1 MNDLFLTLVNM
12 SITATWAVLAFT
24 VLRPLLKKV
33 PKWVNCLLWGVVGLR
48 LCLPF
53 SFESALS
60 LIPSAETIPP
70 NITISSNPQID
81 TGVDI
86 VNNVVNPVISNAVA
100 PYPSYSV
107 NPLMV
112 VVGIASYI
120 WVIGL
125 ILMVLYSL
133 SSFLILK
140 KKVSASVLY
149 KDNIYYCDDIETPFI
164 LGIIKPKIYVPSG
177 LNEQD
182 LEFVLEHEKSHLKRK
197 DHIIKPISFL
207 ILSVYWFNP
216 AIWLWYIFLCRDIES
231 ACDEKVIKNYDTD
244 SKKLYSSALLNCSA
258 NRRMVMACPVAFGE
272 VGVKDR
278 IKSVL
283 NYKKPAFWVVLVAVI
298 LSFVLAICFV
308 SNPVNDKVSRIL
320 NEDGYEV
327 FSANEKEFSIFF
339 VTGLLTDEMFEQDG
353 VYKVKGRDTYNDF
366 VEFNFKEVHSH
377 DDMFTLTFDVTYEDV
392 PDDGTIYVVSANQ
405 FEGGLELGDEIR
417 VSDPFGEIGDDGP
430 YSSYCHSIGP
440 GTEFSFSVPKEWF
453 ENRRDNKIVV
463 NFNALA
469 VVYEKT
475 KPKDN
480 SSSIGII
487 GGADGPTS
495 IIVSD
500 KNDEKEIKR
509 LQEKYPH
516 FFGLDTENGVT
527 VYVTKLSQDNFE
539 CYLASRSI
547 IDPQRIMHFNKFAS
561 IEEMKLI
568 LSTYNLA
575 NEEITVEPFQHVL
588 SSYIGD
594 DSEYDA
600 TNISLLLGLNF
611 YSDDLGELTHIYGNY
626 YRARIDSKSEFQVYG
641 LYYKDKEAEGYLLV
655 DKIRTT
661 TPQFVVHDEILLY
674 ISDGRLKSV
683 SLNGDFRVTV
693 YANGIYSSN
702 QNYEIERIELV
713 QDGKIYCKADRWGE
727 TKETQNNRETVYLAI
742 KADNSTY
749 DEISKNDIPAD
760 KTQFDEILSNI
771 KFTLNT
777 DFENI
782 LVKNFRI
789 RYTPTGN
796 IEDAIFNVWVYN
808 GTKANEDFWIEGNII
823 ITFDNTT
830 FFNVINEEIVL
841 LSEYNPKNDGRMQTI
856 DEIIG
861 KSKTAILQTSN
872 IDKEETQPEY
882 YLLTMDEEKYVE
894 YVANAESGV
903 TYLQVKNGKFITSS
917 KPYDLTPQTYQIED
931 KLYFILV
938 PHYEKE
944 NVQSFVFEESES
956 LVSSNYKVLLFDK

>member
-12 SITATWAVLAFT
+12 SITATWAVMAFII
-24 VLRPLLKKV
+24 LRPLLKKA

-48 LCLPF
+48 LCMPF
-53 SFESALS
+53 NFESALS
-60 LIPSAETIPP
+60 LVPTAETIPT
-70 NITISSNPQID
+70 NITVSSNPQID

-112 VVGIASYI
+112 VVGIATYI

-133 SSFLILK
+133 VSFVILK

-149 KDNIYYCDDIETPFI
+149 KDNIYYCDNIETPFI

-177 LNEQD
+177 LNKED

-216 AIWLWYIFLCRDIES
+216 AIWIWYIFLCRDIES

-244 SKKLYSSALLNCSA
+244 SKKLYSTALLNCST
-258 NRRMVMACPVAFGE
+258 NRRMIMACPVAFGE

-283 NYKKPAFWVVLVAVI
+283 NYKRPAFWVVLVAVI
-298 LSFVLAICFV
+298 ISFVLAICFLTNP
-308 SNPVNDKVSRIL
+308 SN
-320 NEDGYEV
+320 E
-327 FSANEKEFSIFF
+327 
-339 VTGLLTDEMFEQDG
+339 
-353 VYKVKGRDTYNDF
+353 
-366 VEFNFKEVHSH
+366 
-377 DDMFTLTFDVTYEDV
+377 
-392 PDDGTIYVVSANQ
+392 
-405 FEGGLELGDEIR
+405 
-417 VSDPFGEIGDDGP
+417 
-430 YSSYCHSIGP
+430 
-440 GTEFSFSVPKEWF
+440 
-453 ENRRDNKIVV
+453 
-463 NFNALA
+463 
-469 VVYEKT
+469 
-475 KPKDN
+475 

-500 KNDEKEIKR
+500 KNEKKEIKK

-516 FFGLDTENGVT
+516 FFNLNTEKGVT
-527 VYVTKLSQDNFE
+527 VYVTKLSQDSFE
-539 CYLASRSI
+539 CFLISNSNP
-547 IDPQRIMHFNKFAS
+547 IDPQRVMHFDEFAS
-561 IEEMKLI
+561 IDEMKLI

-575 NEEITVEPFQHVL
+575 NEEITVEPFRHLL

-594 DSEYDA
+594 DTEYDS
-600 TNISLLLGLNF
+600 TNISSLLGLNL
-611 YSDDLGELTHIYGNY
+611 YNENTSDLKHIYGNY
-626 YRARIDSKSEFQVYG
+626 YYAIIDATSELRVYG
-641 LYYKDKEAEGYLLV
+641 LYYNDKTYSDGPVLV
-655 DKIRTT
+655 DRIGTIR
-661 TPQFVVHDEILLY
+661 PQFVVHDEKLFY
-674 ISDGRLKSV
+674 TSDGRLKSIN
-683 SLNGDFRVTV
+683 LNSDFRVTV
-693 YANGIYSSN
+693 YANGIYLAD
-702 QNYEIERIELV
+702 QNYTIERIELV

-727 TKETQNNRETVYLAI
+727 TKETQNNRETVYLEI
-742 KADNSTY
+742 KTDNSTY
-749 DEISKNDIPAD
+749 DEISKNEIPAD

-808 GTKANEDFWIEGNII
+808 GTKANEDFWIEGNVL
-823 ITFDNTT
+823 ITFDNTA
-830 FFNVINEEIVL
+830 FFNVIHEEIVL
-841 LSEYNPKNDGRMQTI
+841 LSEYNPKDDGRMQTI
-856 DEIIG
+856 DDVIE
-861 KSKTAILQTSN
+861 KVKDAVLQTKN
-872 IDKEETQPEY
+872 IDKGETQPEY
-882 YLLTMDEEKYVE
+882 YLLTMDEEKYVG
-894 YVANAESGV
+894 YVANTDSGV
-903 TYLQVKNGKFITSS
+903 AYLQEKNGNFVSSS
-917 KPYDLTPQTYQIED
+917 KPKDLTSETYHVEN
-931 KLYFILV
+931 KMYFILV
-938 PHYEKE
+938 PHYNK
-944 NVQSFVFEESES
+944 NLVQRYVFEESES
-956 LVSSNYKVLLFDK
+956 SVSGNYKVLLFDN

>member
-24 VLRPLLKKV
+24 ILRPLLRKV

-60 LIPSAETIPP
+60 LIPSAETIPT
-70 NITISSNPQID
+70 NITVSSNPQID

-100 PYPSYSV
+100 PDPSYSA
-107 NPLMV
+107 NPLQV

-125 ILMVLYSL
+125 ILMVLYSVV
-133 SSFLILK
+133 SFVVLK

-216 AIWLWYIFLCRDIES
+216 AIWLWYILLCRDIES
-231 ACDEKVIKNYDTD
+231 ACDEKVIKNYDVD
-244 SKKLYSSALLNCSA
+244 SKKLYSTALLNCST
-258 NRRMVMACPVAFGE
+258 NRRMIMACPVAFGE

-283 NYKKPAFWVVLVAVI
+283 NYKKPAFRVILVAVI
-298 LSFVLAICFV
+298 ISLVLAICFM
-308 SNPVNDKVSRIL
+308 SNPINDKVNRIL

-327 FSANEKEFSIFF
+327 FSAKEQNISFYFTSWI
-339 VTGLLTDEMFEQDG
+339 LTDEMFERDG
-353 VYKVKGRDTYNDF
+353 VYRVRNRDIINDCVIF
-366 VEFNFKEVHSH
+366 RFKEVHSH
-377 DDMFTLTFDVTYEDV
+377 DDMFTLTFDVTYDDV

-405 FEGGLELGDEIR
+405 FEGGIELGDEIR
-417 VSDPFGEIGDDGP
+417 VSDPFGEISDDGT

-440 GTEFSFSVPKEWF
+440 GTEFCFSVPKAWF

-463 NFNALA
+463 NFNVLA
-469 VVYEKT
+469 VVYEKS

-500 KNDEKEIKR
+500 KNDEKEIKK
-509 LQEKYPH
+509 LQDKYPH

-539 CYLASRSI
+539 CYLASRSK
-547 IDPQRIMHFNKFAS
+547 IDPQRIMHFNNFAS

-575 NEEITVEPFQHVL
+575 NEDVTVEPFQHVL

-594 DSEYDA
+594 DSEYDS
-600 TNISLLLGLNF
+600 TNISLLLGLNS

-641 LYYKDKEAEGYLLV
+641 LYYKDKKAEGYLLV
-655 DKIRTT
+655 DKIRTI
-661 TPQFVVHDEILLY
+661 PLQFVVQDETLY
-674 ISDGRLKSV
+674 YTSEGRLKSV
-683 SLNGDFRVTV
+683 SLNDDFRVTV
-693 YANGIYSSN
+693 YANGIYSAD
-702 QNYEIERIELV
+702 QNYAIERIELV

-727 TKETQNNRETVYLAI
+727 TEETQNNRETVYLAI
-742 KADNSTY
+742 KTDNSTY

-808 GTKANEDFWIEGNII
+808 GTKANEDLWIEGNII
-823 ITFDNTT
+823 ITFDNTA

-841 LSEYNPKNDGRMQTI
+841 LSEYNPKENGSMQTI
-856 DEIIG
+856 DEIIE
-861 KSKTAILQTSN
+861 KAELSILQTKN
-872 IDKEETQPEY
+872 IDKTELQPEY

-894 YVANAESGV
+894 YVANSDFGV
-903 TYLQVKNGKFITSS
+903 DYLQEKNGKFVSSS
-917 KPYDLTPQTYQIED
+917 KPDDLTPQSYQLLNKI
-931 KLYFILV
+931 YFILV
-938 PHYEKE
+938 PHYKKE
-944 NVQSFVFEESES
+944 GIQSFVFEESES

>member
-24 VLRPLLKKV
+24 ILRPLLKKV

-60 LIPSAETIPP
+60 LIPSSETIPT

-120 WVIGL
+120 WVVGL
-125 ILMVLYSL
+125 ILMVLYSFV
-133 SSFLILK
+133 SFLILK

-231 ACDEKVIKNYDTD
+231 ACDEKVIKNYNTD
-244 SKKLYSSALLNCSA
+244 SKKLYSTALLNCSV
-258 NRRMVMACPVAFGE
+258 NRRMIMACPVAFGE
-272 VGVKDR
+272 VGVKGR

-308 SNPVNDKVSRIL
+308 SNPVNDKVNKIL

-327 FSANEKEFSIFF
+327 FSAKEQNISIFF
-339 VTGLLTDEMFEQDG
+339 GSRNLTDKMFEKDG
-353 VYKVKGRDTYNDF
+353 VYKVRSRDIINDCVIF
-366 VEFNFKEVHSH
+366 RFKEVHSH
-377 DDMFTLTFDVTYEDV
+377 DDMFTLTFDVTYDDV

-405 FEGGLELGDEIR
+405 FEGGLELGEEIK
-417 VSDPFGEIGDDGP
+417 VSDPFGGEVGNGGP
-430 YSSYCHSIGP
+430 YSSYCHSKGP
-440 GTEFSFSVPKEWF
+440 GYEFCFDVPKAWF
-453 ENRRDNKIVV
+453 ENRRNNKIVV

-469 VVYEKT
+469 VVYEKS

-500 KNDEKEIKR
+500 ENDEKEIES

-516 FFGLDTENGVT
+516 FFGLDAEEGVT

-539 CYLASRSI
+539 CYLTSRS

-568 LSTYNLA
+568 LSTYNIPDV
-575 NEEITVEPFQHVL
+575 EITVEPFQHLL

-594 DSEYDA
+594 ESEYDA
-600 TNISLLLGLNF
+600 TNISFLLGLNL
-611 YSDDLGELTHIYGNY
+611 YNENVGELKQVHENY
-626 YRARIDSKSEFQVYG
+626 YQAVIDSKSELRVYG
-641 LYYKDKEAEGYLLV
+641 LYYKDEATEEYLLV
-655 DKIRTT
+655 DRIGFENAF
-661 TPQFVVHDEILLY
+661 FVVHDEKLFY

-683 SLNGDFRVTV
+683 GLNGDFKVTV

-702 QNYEIERIELV
+702 QNYTIERIELV
-713 QDGKIYCKADRWGE
+713 QDGKIYCMADRWGE
-727 TKETQNNRETVYLAI
+727 TPNNRETVYLAI
-742 KADNSTY
+742 KTDNSTY
-749 DEISKNDIPAD
+749 DEISKTEIPAD
-760 KTQFDEILSNI
+760 KTQFDDILSNI

-796 IEDAIFNVWVYN
+796 IEDAIFNVWIYN
-808 GTKANEDFWIEGNII
+808 GTKANEDFWIEGNIL
-823 ITFDNTT
+823 ITFDNTA

-841 LSEYNPKNDGRMQTI
+841 LSEYNPKNDGSMQTI
-856 DEIIG
+856 DEIIR
-861 KSKTAILQTSN
+861 KAKTAILGTRN
-872 IDKEETQPEY
+872 IDKEEMQPEY

-903 TYLQVKNGKFITSS
+903 TYLQEKNEKFVSSS
-917 KPYDLTPQTYQIED
+917 KPYDLTPQSYHLLN
-931 KLYFILV
+931 KMYFILV
-938 PHYEKE
+938 PHYDKE
-944 NVQSFVFEESES
+944 TVPSFVFEESED
-956 LVSSNYKVLLFDK
+956 LVSGKFKVLLFDK

>member
-24 VLRPLLKKV
+24 ILRPLLKKV

-53 SFESALS
+53 SFESVLS
-60 LIPSAETIPP
+60 LVPSAETIPT
-70 NITISSNPQID
+70 NITVSSNPQID

-112 VVGIASYI
+112 AVGIASYI

-133 SSFLILK
+133 VSFVILK
-140 KKVSASVLY
+140 RKVSVSVLY
-149 KDNIYYCDDIETPFI
+149 KDNIYYCDNIETPFI

-177 LNEQD
+177 LNEED

-207 ILSVYWFNP
+207 ILSIYWFNP

-244 SKKLYSSALLNCSA
+244 FKKLYSTALLNCSA
-258 NRRMVMACPVAFGE
+258 NRRMIMACPVAFGE

-283 NYKKPAFWVVLVAVI
+283 NYKKPAFWVVLIAVI
-298 LSFVLAICFV
+298 ISFVLAICFI
-308 SNPVNDKVSRIL
+308 SNPVNDKVNRIL
-320 NEDGYEV
+320 NEDGFDV
-327 FSANEKEFSIFF
+327 ISANEKDFSIFF

-366 VEFNFKEVHSH
+366 VEFNFKEVYSH
-377 DDMFTLTFDVTYEDV
+377 EDMFTLTFDVTYKDIPNE
-392 PDDGTIYVVSANQ
+392 GTIYVLEAKQ
-405 FEGGLELGDEIR
+405 FEGGLELGEKID
-417 VSDPFGEIGDDGP
+417 VYDATGDFSH
-430 YSSYCHSIGP
+430 YSSYCHSKGP
-440 GTEFSFSVPKEWF
+440 GTEFVFSVPKKWF
-453 ENRRDNKIVV
+453 KNRRDTKIEVEFDV
-463 NFNALA
+463 LE
-469 VVYEKT
+469 VVYEKSQN
-475 KPKDN
+475 KGS

-500 KNDEKEIKR
+500 ESTEKEIEK

-516 FFGLDTENGVT
+516 FFGLNTENGVT

-539 CYLASRSI
+539 CYLTSKS
-547 IDPQRIMHFNKFAS
+547 IDPQKILHFNKFAS

-568 LSTYNLA
+568 LSSYNLA
-575 NEEITVEPFQHVL
+575 NEEITVKPFQHVL

-594 DSEYDA
+594 ESEYDA
-600 TNISLLLGLNF
+600 INISSLLGLNL
-611 YSDDLGELTHIYGNY
+611 YYENTGDLKHIYGNY
-626 YRARIDSKSEFQVYG
+626 YYAIIDATSELQFYG
-641 LYYKDKEAEGYLLV
+641 LCYNDKTYSDGPVLV
-655 DKIRTT
+655 DRIGTK
-661 TPQFVVHDEILLY
+661 TPQFVVHDEKLFY
-674 ISDGRLKSV
+674 TSNGRLKSIG
-683 SLNGDFRVTV
+683 LNSDFRVTV

-727 TKETQNNRETVYLAI
+727 TEETQNNRETVYLAI
-742 KADNSTY
+742 KTDNSTY

-823 ITFDNTT
+823 ITFDNTA

-856 DEIIG
+856 DEIIE
-861 KSKTAILQTSN
+861 KTELSILQTKN
-872 IDKEETQPEY
+872 IDKTEPQPEY

-894 YVANAESGV
+894 YVANANSGV
-903 TYLQVKNGKFITSS
+903 TYLQEKNNKFISSS
-917 KPYDLTPQTYQIED
+917 KPHDLTPQTYQIEN

>member
-24 VLRPLLKKV
+24 ILRPLLKKV

-60 LIPSAETIPP
+60 LIPSAETIPT
-70 NITISSNPQID
+70 NITVSSNPQID

-86 VNNVVNPVISNAVA
+86 VNDVVNPVISNAVA

-107 NPLMV
+107 NPLQV
-112 VVGIASYI
+112 VVGVASYI

-133 SSFLILK
+133 VSFLILK
-140 KKVSASVLY
+140 RKVSASVLY
-149 KDNIYYCDDIETPFI
+149 KDNIYYCDNIETPFI

-177 LNEQD
+177 LSEED

-216 AIWLWYIFLCRDIES
+216 AIWLWYILLCRDIES

-244 SKKLYSSALLNCSA
+244 SKKLYSTALLNCSA
-258 NRRMVMACPVAFGE
+258 NRRMIMACPVAFGE

-283 NYKKPAFWVVLVAVI
+283 NYKKPAFWLVLVAVI
-298 LSFVLAICFV
+298 LSFVLAICFLTNP
-308 SNPVNDKVSRIL
+308 SN
-320 NEDGYEV
+320 E
-327 FSANEKEFSIFF
+327 
-339 VTGLLTDEMFEQDG
+339 
-353 VYKVKGRDTYNDF
+353 
-366 VEFNFKEVHSH
+366 
-377 DDMFTLTFDVTYEDV
+377 
-392 PDDGTIYVVSANQ
+392 
-405 FEGGLELGDEIR
+405 
-417 VSDPFGEIGDDGP
+417 
-430 YSSYCHSIGP
+430 
-440 GTEFSFSVPKEWF
+440 
-453 ENRRDNKIVV
+453 
-463 NFNALA
+463 
-469 VVYEKT
+469 
-475 KPKDN
+475 

-500 KNDEKEIKR
+500 ESTEKEIKK
-509 LQEKYPH
+509 LQDKYPH

-539 CYLASRSI
+539 CYLTSKS
-547 IDPQRIMHFNKFAS
+547 IDPQKILHFNKFAS

-568 LSTYNLA
+568 LSTYNLT
-575 NEEITVEPFQHVL
+575 NEEITVEPFQHLL

-594 DSEYDA
+594 ESEYDA

-626 YRARIDSKSEFQVYG
+626 YRAHIDSREFQTYG
-641 LYYKDKEAEGYLLV
+641 LYYKDKEAEGYLLI

-683 SLNGDFRVTV
+683 SLNDDFRVTV
-693 YANGIYSSN
+693 YANGIYLSN
-702 QNYEIERIELV
+702 QNYNIERIELV

-727 TKETQNNRETVYLAI
+727 TEEIQNNRETVYLAI
-742 KADNSTY
+742 KTDNSTY

-823 ITFDNTT
+823 ITFDNTA

-856 DEIIG
+856 DDIIG
-861 KSKTAILQTSN
+861 KAKTAILQTKS
-872 IDKEETQPEY
+872 IGKTEPQPEY

-894 YVANAESGV
+894 YVANANSGV

-917 KPYDLTPQTYQIED
+917 KPHDLTPQTYQIEG